1 MACKGLAASR
11 VFGGGASNLS
21 VIFVAAIVVLVAL
34 VMAISGSRLARQRA
48 IAMGSRLPGM
58 AASF

>member
-1 MACKGLAASR
+1 
-11 VFGGGASNLS
+11 LS